1 MSTTPIPPDRSAPE
15 TEERAEETNQRASHL
30 AFVAHE
36 IRNPLATALWSA
48 ELLGRLAAEERGGAR
63 GEKLTRMCLR
73 AIMRVRRLIEDHLLA
88 ERLDAAGIPVVLDAV
103 AVSDLMPDA
112 ATLGPIALSVDLEPG
127 ALVATDAQLAR
138 RAMEAAILVAAREDG
153 PVRVI
158 GSREGSAVRIR
169 IEGAPVEPGELADRR
184 RGDAGDSQGTSLGV
198 GAARRVAAALGG
210 SLSVEERALVLELP
224 ALDRAKG
231 DG

>member
-15 TEERAEETNQRASHL
+15 AEEHAEANQRASHL

-48 ELLGRLAAEERGGAR
+48 ELLGRLTAEERGGAR

-73 AIMRVRRLIEDHLLA
+73 AITRVRRLIEDHLLA

-103 AVSDLMPDA
+103 AISDLMPDV
-112 ATLGPIALSVDLEPG
+112 ATLGSVAVTVDVEPE

-138 RAMEAAILVAAREDG
+138 RAMEAAILVAAREDA
-153 PVRVI
+153 PVRVT
-158 GSREGSAVRIR
+158 GRREGSAVRIR
-169 IEGAPVEPGELADRR
+169 IEGAPVDPGDLADRR
-184 RGDAGDSQGTSLGV
+184 RGDGSDPQGTSLGI
-198 GAARRVAAALGG
+198 GAARRIATALGG
-210 SLSVEERALVLELP
+210 SLSVEEHALVLELP
-224 ALDRAKG
+224 ALDRAKA